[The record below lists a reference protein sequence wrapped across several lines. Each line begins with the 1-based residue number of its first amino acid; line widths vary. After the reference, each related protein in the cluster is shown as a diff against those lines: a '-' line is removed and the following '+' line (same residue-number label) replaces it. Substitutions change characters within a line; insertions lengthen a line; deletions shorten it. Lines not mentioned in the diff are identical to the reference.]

1 MIINYC
7 GKSVF
12 LKKKVPFFVKSIL
25 FITCEQPNLNYK
37 PTTFYLSIVLL
48 MDNKFVGFFFILYT
62 KRNSYISIFFSTI
75 FSIKNF
81 YLVKIIF
88 KKYSCEI

>member
-1 MIINYC
+1 MGIVLEYELMEVDEYNYI
-7 GKSVF
+7 
-12 LKKKVPFFVKSIL
+12 LIL

-48 MDNKFVGFFFILYT
+48 MDNKFVGVFFILYT
-62 KRNSYISIFFSTI
+62 KRNSYISIFSSTI